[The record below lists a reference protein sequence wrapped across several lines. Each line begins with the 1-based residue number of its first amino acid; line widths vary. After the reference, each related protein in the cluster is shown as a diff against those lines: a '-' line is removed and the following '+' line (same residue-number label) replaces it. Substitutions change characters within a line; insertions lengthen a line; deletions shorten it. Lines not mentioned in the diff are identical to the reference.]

1 MNPMFNSFNGYLG
14 GPIGSIIGAILIFII
29 GWLVA
34 LGIAALVRNVL
45 AKINLNQRMNSSTGK
60 TYDLEGIISKI
71 VFWFIFVIAISGAL
85 NQLNLDAIS
94 APFANMVNQV
104 LAFIPNLI
112 GAIAVGVIGWVVATV
127 ARTAINTA
135 LSKTSMDERLSA
147 QAGVKPMSS
156 TIADMVYWF
165 ILLIVLTMVL
175 GQLELDGL
183 FAPLTNMVDKIF
195 SFIPNILIAGVVFVV
210 GYIIAKV
217 VRGIVTNLVSTFNV
231 QELASK
237 AGLSEQNS
245 LPNIAG
251 SLAFLVVIIPTI
263 IAALNALKIEVIAR
277 PATNMLNKIME
288 ALPNIFMAIAIL
300 VVTYY
305 VIRMVANII
314 KSLIENTQINQLPAK
329 VGLQETMGDKKISDL
344 VGYAITFFA
353 MLFASIAAADL
364 LGFEPISAIITMFIA
379 FGANIIL
386 GAIILFIGF
395 WLANIIAGV
404 VERSEK
410 GSQFLANIVR
420 VLIMGLVLAMGLKA
434 MGIADSIV
442 NLAFGLTLG
451 AVAVAFALSFGL
463 GGQAAA
469 ARFLRKMQ
477 DKMDEERTGLKVDS
491 THHSKTTSTTTDKV
505 ADAVH
510 DATPSAATSPTTI
523 TTGTTD
529 ITTTGTPTTN
539 PSANLGSGAVDI
551 THIDTHENDTDSTT
565 DFSSDSSFDSSNI
578 DNGSIDNGSIND
590 SDINNDDPNSYK

>member
-1 MNPMFNSFNGYLG
+1 MNPMYTSFNGYLG

-34 LGIAALVRNVL
+34 LGIAALVRGVL
-45 AKINLNQRMNSSTGK
+45 SKINLNQRMNSSTGK
-60 TYDLEGIISKI
+60 SYDLEGIISKI
-71 VFWFIFVIAISGAL
+71 VFWFIFIIAIAGAL
-85 NQLNLDAIS
+85 SQLNLNSIS
-94 APFANMVNQV
+94 TPFANMVNQV
-104 LAFIPNLI
+104 LTFIPNI
-112 GAIAVGVIGWVVATV
+112 IAAVAVGVVGWVIATV
-127 ARTAINTA
+127 ARTAINAA
-135 LSKTSMDERLSA
+135 LAKTSMDERLSA
-147 QAGVKPMSS
+147 KAGVKPMSS

-217 VRGIVTNLVSTFNV
+217 VRGIVTNLVSTFDV
-231 QELASK
+231 QKLASK

-263 IAALNALKIEVIAR
+263 IAALNALKIDVIAR

-288 ALPNIFMAIAIL
+288 ALPNIFMAAAIL
-300 VVTYY
+300 IVTFYVV
-305 VIRMVANII
+305 RMVANII
-314 KSLIENTQINQLPAK
+314 KGLIENTQINQLPAK

-344 VGYAITFFA
+344 VSYAIIFFA
-353 MLFASIAAADL
+353 MLFAAIAAADL
-364 LGFEPISAIITMFIA
+364 LGFEPISAIIAMFIA

-404 VERSEK
+404 VERSEQ

-463 GGQAAA
+463 GGQEAA
-469 ARFLRKMQ
+469 ARFLRKIQ
-477 DKMDEERTGLKVDS
+477 DKMDRERDEEKAKSALTPNSSTQDKVAAS
-491 THHSKTTSTTTDKV
+491 VRENTPTAKPATTSTPDI
-505 ADAVH
+505 H
-510 DATPSAATSPTTI
+510 
-523 TTGTTD
+523 TD
-529 ITTTGTPTTN
+529 IVDTTRVNT
-539 PSANLGSGAVDI
+539 
-551 THIDTHENDTDSTT
+551 DT
-565 DFSSDSSFDSSNI
+565 
-578 DNGSIDNGSIND
+578 INT
-590 SDINNDDPNSYK
+590 SDINNTANTNVNNPNVNNNVNDGSITDDDIANNNILPGSGLYDDTNNK

>member
-1 MNPMFNSFNGYLG
+1 MNPMYTSFNGYLG

-34 LGIAALVRNVL
+34 LGIAGLVRNVL
-45 AKINLNQRMNSSTGK
+45 AKVNLNQRMNSSTGK
-60 TYDLEGIISKI
+60 TYDLEGIISKV

-85 NQLNLDAIS
+85 NQLNLNSIS
-94 APFANMVNQV
+94 TPFANMVGQV
-104 LAFIPNLI
+104 LTFIPNLI
-112 GAIAVGVIGWVVATV
+112 AAIAVGIIGWVIATV

-135 LSKTSMDERLSA
+135 LSKTTMDERLSA
-147 QAGVKPMSS
+147 QAGVKPMSG

-165 ILLIVLTMVL
+165 ILLVVLTMVL

-195 SFIPNILIAGVVFVV
+195 FAIPNILKAGIIFFV
-210 GYIIAKV
+210 GYVIAKV
-217 VRGIVTNLVSTFNV
+217 VRGIVTNFVSTFNV
-231 QELASK
+231 QEMASQ

-251 SLAFLVVIIPTI
+251 SLAFLVIIITTI
-263 IAALNALKIEVIAR
+263 LAALDALQIDVIAR
-277 PATNMLNKIME
+277 PATNMLNKILE
-288 ALPNIFMAIAIL
+288 AVPNILMAIAVL
-300 VVTYY
+300 VVTFY
-305 VIRMVANII
+305 VVRMVANVV
-314 KSLIENTQINQLPAK
+314 KGLIENTAINQLPAK
-329 VGLQETMGDKKISDL
+329 VGLQETMGNKKISDL
-344 VGYAITFFA
+344 VGYAIIFFA
-353 MLFASIAAADL
+353 MLFAAIAASDL

-463 GGQAAA
+463 GGQEAA

-477 DKMDEERTGLKVDS
+477 DKMDEERTGLKVH
-491 THHSKTTSTTTDKV
+491 TTRHTTTTSDTTDKV
-505 ADAVH
+505 AETVH
-510 DATPSAATSPTTI
+510 AATPSAAATS
-523 TTGTTD
+523 
-529 ITTTGTPTTN
+529 TPNRATN
-539 PSANLGSGAVDI
+539 ASSFSSSAVDI
-551 THIDTHENDTDSTT
+551 NHIDTHESSPDTTS
-565 DFSSDSSFDSSNI
+565 DFSSGSDVT
-578 DNGSIDNGSIND
+578 DNGNH
-590 SDINNDDPNSYK
+590 DDFK

>member
-1 MNPMFNSFNGYLG
+1 MNPMFTSFNGYLG

-34 LGIAALVRNVL
+34 LGIAALVRGVL
-45 AKINLNQRMNSSTGK
+45 SKINLNQRMNSSTGK
-60 TYDLEGIISKI
+60 SYDLEGIISKI
-71 VFWFIFVIAISGAL
+71 VFWFIFIIAISGAL
-85 NQLNLDAIS
+85 SQLNLNSIS

-104 LAFIPNLI
+104 LTFIPNLI
-112 GAIAVGVIGWVVATV
+112 AAIAVGVIGWVIATV
-127 ARTAINTA
+127 ARTAINAA
-135 LSKTSMDERLSA
+135 LSKTSMDERLSEK
-147 QAGVKPMSS
+147 AGVKPMSS

-165 ILLIVLTMVL
+165 ILLVVLTMVL

-195 SFIPNILIAGVVFVV
+195 SFIPNILIAAVVFVV

-217 VRGIVTNLVSTFNV
+217 VRGIVTNLVSTFDV
-231 QELASK
+231 QKLATK

-263 IAALNALKIEVIAR
+263 IAALNALKIDVIAR

-300 VVTYY
+300 VVTFY
-305 VIRMVANII
+305 VVRMVANII
-314 KSLIENTQINQLPAK
+314 KGLLENTQINHLPAK
-329 VGLQETMGDKKISDL
+329 VGLQQTMGNKKVSDL
-344 VGYAITFFA
+344 VGYAIVFFA

-364 LGFEPISAIITMFIA
+364 LGFEPISAIIGMFIA

-404 VERSEK
+404 VERSEQ

-463 GGQAAA
+463 GGQEAA

-477 DKMDEERTGLKVDS
+477 DKMDKERDEAKAKSALTPNSS
-491 THHSKTTSTTTDKV
+491 TQDKV
-505 ADAVH
+505 AASVRDN
-510 DATPSAATSPTTI
+510 TPSTATTPVAPRTSTSPIGSTKTDTFGKSITQVDNNTI
-523 TTGTTD
+523 TPNNSSSTSDVNSST
-529 ITTTGTPTTN
+529 
-539 PSANLGSGAVDI
+539 VDI
-551 THIDTHENDTDSTT
+551 NHISTD
-565 DFSSDSSFDSSNI
+565 
-578 DNGSIDNGSIND
+578 D
-590 SDINNDDPNSYK
+590 SDINGRNNLN

>member
-1 MNPMFNSFNGYLG
+1 MYTSFNGYLG

-34 LGIAALVRNVL
+34 LGIAALVRGVL
-45 AKINLNQRMNSSTGK
+45 SKVNLNQRMNSSTGK
-60 TYDLEGIISKI
+60 NYDLEGIISKI
-71 VFWFIFVIAISGAL
+71 VFWFIFIIAISGAL
-85 NQLNLDAIS
+85 SQLNLNSIS

-112 GAIAVGVIGWVVATV
+112 GAIALGVIGWVIATV
-127 ARTAINTA
+127 ARTTINAA
-135 LSKTSMDERLSA
+135 LSKTTMDERLST

-165 ILLIVLTMVL
+165 ILLVVLTMVL

-231 QELASK
+231 QELATK

-263 IAALNALKIEVIAR
+263 IAALNALKIDVIAR

-288 ALPNIFMAIAIL
+288 ALPNIFMAVAIL
-300 VVTYY
+300 FVTFYVV
-305 VIRMVANII
+305 RMVANIV
-314 KSLIENTQINQLPAK
+314 KGLLENTQINQMPAK
-329 VGLQETMGDKKISDL
+329 VGLQETMGDKRISDL
-344 VGYAITFFA
+344 VAYAIIFFA
-353 MLFASIAAADL
+353 MLFAAIAAADL

-404 VERSEK
+404 VERSEQ

-463 GGQAAA
+463 GGQEAA

-477 DKMDEERTGLKVDS
+477 DRMDRERDEAKAKS
-491 THHSKTTSTTTDKV
+491 TLQPSSSTQEKV
-505 ADAVH
+505 ADSVR
-510 DATPSAATSPTTI
+510 DNTPSAAST
-523 TTGTTD
+523 
-529 ITTTGTPTTN
+529 
-539 PSANLGSGAVDI
+539 
-551 THIDTHENDTDSTT
+551 STT
-565 DFSSDSSFDSSNI
+565 DLRTDVIDTPRVDIDTNDIYNSNQI
-578 DNGSIDNGSIND
+578 LPGND
-590 SDINNDDPNSYK
+590 LNDDINK

>member
-1 MNPMFNSFNGYLG
+1 MNPMYTSFNGYLG

-34 LGIAALVRNVL
+34 LGIAALVRGVL
-45 AKINLNQRMNSSTGK
+45 SKVNLNQRMNSSTGK
-60 TYDLEGIISKI
+60 SYDLEGIISKI
-71 VFWFIFVIAISGAL
+71 VFWFIFIIAISGAL
-85 NQLNLDAIS
+85 NQLNLNSIS

-104 LAFIPNLI
+104 LTFIPNLI
-112 GAIAVGVIGWVVATV
+112 AAIAVGVIGWVIATV
-127 ARTAINTA
+127 ARTAINAA
-135 LSKTSMDERLSA
+135 LAKTSMDERLSA
-147 QAGVKPMSS
+147 KAGVKPMSS

-165 ILLIVLTMVL
+165 ILLVVLTMVL

-217 VRGIVTNLVSTFNV
+217 VRGIVTNLVSTFDV
-231 QELASK
+231 QKLASK

-263 IAALNALKIEVIAR
+263 IAALNALKIDVIAR

-288 ALPNIFMAIAIL
+288 ALPNIFMAAAIL
-300 VVTYY
+300 IVTFYVV
-305 VIRMVANII
+305 RMVANII
-314 KSLIENTQINQLPAK
+314 KGLIENTQINQLPAK

-344 VGYAITFFA
+344 VSYAIIFFA
-353 MLFASIAAADL
+353 MLFAAIAAADL
-364 LGFEPISAIITMFIA
+364 LGFEPISAIIAMFIA

-404 VERSEK
+404 VERSEQ

-463 GGQAAA
+463 GGQEAA

-477 DKMDEERTGLKVDS
+477 DKMDRERDEEKAKSALTPNSSTQDKVAAS
-491 THHSKTTSTTTDKV
+491 VRENTPTAKPATTSTPDI
-505 ADAVH
+505 H
-510 DATPSAATSPTTI
+510 
-523 TTGTTD
+523 TD
-529 ITTTGTPTTN
+529 IVDTTRVN
-539 PSANLGSGAVDI
+539 M
-551 THIDTHENDTDSTT
+551 DT
-565 DFSSDSSFDSSNI
+565 
-578 DNGSIDNGSIND
+578 INT
-590 SDINNDDPNSYK
+590 SDINNTANTNVNNNVNDGSITDDDIANNNILPGSGLYDDTNNK

>member
-1 MNPMFNSFNGYLG
+1 MNPMFTSFNGYLG

-45 AKINLNQRMNSSTGK
+45 AKVNLNQRMDTSTGK
-60 TYDLEGIISKI
+60 SYDLEGIISKI
-71 VFWFIFVIAISGAL
+71 VFWFIFIIAISAAL
-85 NQLNLDAIS
+85 NTLNLNSIS
-94 APFANMVNQV
+94 VPFANMVGQV
-104 LAFIPNLI
+104 LSFIPNLI
-112 GAIAVGVIGWVVATV
+112 AAIAIGIIGWVVATV
-127 ARTAINTA
+127 ARTALNTA
-135 LSKTSMDERLSA
+135 LSKTTMDERLSA

-165 ILLIVLTMVL
+165 ILLIVLTIVL

-195 SFIPNILIAGVVFVV
+195 SFLPNNIIAGVVFVV

-237 AGLSEQNS
+237 AGLSEENS

-288 ALPNIFMAIAIL
+288 ALPNIFMAAAIL
-300 VVTYY
+300 IVTYY
-305 VIRMVANII
+305 VVRLVANII
-314 KSLIENTQINQLPAK
+314 KGLLENTEVNRLPAK
-329 VGLQETMGDKKISDL
+329 VGLQEMMGEKRVSDV
-344 VGYAITFFA
+344 VGYAIVFFA
-353 MLFASIAAADL
+353 MLFAAVAAADL

-404 VERSEK
+404 VERSEQ

-463 GGQAAA
+463 GGQEAA
-469 ARFLRKMQ
+469 ARLLRKMQ
-477 DKMDEERTGLKVDS
+477 DKMDKERDEAKAKSAVEPSKSTQEKVQESVRDN
-491 THHSKTTSTTTDKV
+491 TPTATSTPAAPSVATEDLRTDTV
-505 ADAVH
+505 D
-510 DATPSAATSPTTI
+510 TSNLD
-523 TTGTTD
+523 TD
-529 ITTTGTPTTN
+529 TVNIVPARG
-539 PSANLGSGAVDI
+539 
-551 THIDTHENDTDSTT
+551 DTDSELNTG
-565 DFSSDSSFDSSNI
+565 N
-578 DNGSIDNGSIND
+578 DNEILPGSGLA
-590 SDINNDDPNSYK
+590 DDTNK

>member
-1 MNPMFNSFNGYLG
+1 MNPMYTSFNGYLG

-34 LGIAALVRNVL
+34 LGIAALVRGVL
-45 AKINLNQRMNSSTGK
+45 SKINLNQRMNSSTGK
-60 TYDLEGIISKI
+60 SYDLEGIISKI
-71 VFWFIFVIAISGAL
+71 VFWFIFIIAIAGAL
-85 NQLNLDAIS
+85 SQLNLNSIS
-94 APFANMVNQV
+94 TPFANMVNQV
-104 LAFIPNLI
+104 LTFIPNI
-112 GAIAVGVIGWVVATV
+112 IAAVAVGVVGWVIATV
-127 ARTAINTA
+127 ARTAINAA
-135 LSKTSMDERLSA
+135 LAKTSMDERLSA
-147 QAGVKPMSS
+147 KAGVKPMSS

-217 VRGIVTNLVSTFNV
+217 VRGIVTNLVSTFDV
-231 QELASK
+231 QKLATK

-263 IAALNALKIEVIAR
+263 IAALNALKIDVIAR

-288 ALPNIFMAIAIL
+288 ALPNIFMAAAIL
-300 VVTYY
+300 IVTFYVV
-305 VIRMVANII
+305 RMVANII
-314 KSLIENTQINQLPAK
+314 KGLLENTQINQLPAK
-329 VGLQETMGDKKISDL
+329 VGLEQTMGDKKISDL
-344 VGYAITFFA
+344 VGYAIIFFA
-353 MLFASIAAADL
+353 MLFAAIAAADL

-386 GAIILFIGF
+386 GAVILFIGF

-404 VERSEK
+404 VERSEQ

-463 GGQAAA
+463 GGQEAA

-477 DKMDEERTGLKVDS
+477 DKMDRERDEAKAKS
-491 THHSKTTSTTTDKV
+491 TLTPNSSTQDKFAASVRENTPNAASNTTPASTVSTSPV
-505 ADAVH
+505 A
-510 DATPSAATSPTTI
+510 PAATSTPNNLSSN
-523 TTGTTD
+523 
-529 ITTTGTPTTN
+529 TGTP
-539 PSANLGSGAVDI
+539 SNLGTGNDLDSRSDLGSEPVDI
-551 THIDTHENDTDSTT
+551 NHIETD
-565 DFSSDSSFDSSNI
+565 DSNI
-578 DNGSIDNGSIND
+578 NNNGFPPTNDNDNL
-590 SDINNDDPNSYK
+590 K

>member
-1 MNPMFNSFNGYLG
+1 MNPMYTSFNGYLG

-45 AKINLNQRMNSSTGK
+45 SRVNLNQRMNSSTGK

-71 VFWFIFVIAISGAL
+71 VFWFIFIIAISGAL
-85 NQLNLDAIS
+85 NQLNLNSIS
-94 APFANMVNQV
+94 TPFANMVNQV

-112 GAIAVGVIGWVVATV
+112 GAIAVGIIGWVLATV
-127 ARTAINTA
+127 ARTAINAA
-135 LSKTSMDERLSA
+135 LAKTSMDERLSA

-165 ILLIVLTMVL
+165 ILLVVLTMVL
-175 GQLELDGL
+175 GKLELDGL

-231 QELASK
+231 QELATK
-237 AGLSEQNS
+237 AGLSEKNS

-288 ALPNIFMAIAIL
+288 ALPNIFMAVAIL
-300 VVTYY
+300 VVTFY
-305 VIRMVANII
+305 VVRMVANII
-314 KSLIENTQINQLPAK
+314 KGLIENTEINQLPAK
-329 VGLQETMGDKKISDL
+329 VGLQETMGDKRISDL
-344 VGYAITFFA
+344 VGYAIIFFA

-364 LGFEPISAIITMFIA
+364 LGFEPISAIIAMFIA

-404 VERSEK
+404 VERSEQ

-463 GGQAAA
+463 GGQEAA

-477 DKMDEERTGLKVDS
+477 DKMDKEREEAKAKSALHTRSS
-491 THHSKTTSTTTDKV
+491 TQEKV
-505 ADAVH
+505 ADSVREN
-510 DATPSAATSPTTI
+510 TPAASGTMTSDFPTSTVD
-523 TTGTTD
+523 TN
-529 ITTTGTPTTN
+529 N
-539 PSANLGSGAVDI
+539 PSTGHVDI
-551 THIDTHENDTDSTT
+551 THVETSDDDIDTGSNLAPSNKGFTD
-565 DFSSDSSFDSSNI
+565 I
-578 DNGSIDNGSIND
+578 DNND
-590 SDINNDDPNSYK
+590 LK

>member
-1 MNPMFNSFNGYLG
+1 MNPMYTSFNGYLG

-34 LGIAALVRNVL
+34 LGIAALVRGVL
-45 AKINLNQRMNSSTGK
+45 SKVNLNQRMNSSTGK

-71 VFWFIFVIAISGAL
+71 VFWFIFIIAISGAL
-85 NQLNLDAIS
+85 SQLNLNSIS

-112 GAIAVGVIGWVVATV
+112 GAIALGVIGWVIATV
-127 ARTAINTA
+127 ARTAINAA
-135 LSKTSMDERLSA
+135 LSKTTMDERLSA

-165 ILLIVLTMVL
+165 ILLVVLTMVL

-231 QELASK
+231 QELATK

-263 IAALNALKIEVIAR
+263 IAALNALKIDVIAR

-288 ALPNIFMAIAIL
+288 ALPNIFMAVAIL
-300 VVTYY
+300 FVTFYVV
-305 VIRMVANII
+305 RMVANIV
-314 KSLIENTQINQLPAK
+314 KGLLENTQINQMPAK
-329 VGLQETMGDKKISDL
+329 VGLQETMGDKRISDL
-344 VGYAITFFA
+344 VAYAIIFFA
-353 MLFASIAAADL
+353 MLFAAIAAADL

-404 VERSEK
+404 VERSEQ

-463 GGQAAA
+463 GGQEAA

-477 DKMDEERTGLKVDS
+477 DRMDRERDEAKAKS
-491 THHSKTTSTTTDKV
+491 TLQPSSSTQEKV
-505 ADAVH
+505 ADSVR
-510 DATPSAATSPTTI
+510 DNTPSAAST
-523 TTGTTD
+523 
-529 ITTTGTPTTN
+529 
-539 PSANLGSGAVDI
+539 
-551 THIDTHENDTDSTT
+551 STT
-565 DFSSDSSFDSSNI
+565 DLRTDVIDTPRVDTDTNDIYNSNQI
-578 DNGSIDNGSIND
+578 LPGND
-590 SDINNDDPNSYK
+590 LNDDINK

>member
-1 MNPMFNSFNGYLG
+1 MNPMYTSFNGYLG

-45 AKINLNQRMNSSTGK
+45 SKINLNQRMSSSTGK
-60 TYDLEGIISKI
+60 AYDLEGIISKI
-71 VFWFIFVIAISGAL
+71 VFWFIFIIAISGAL
-85 NQLNLDAIS
+85 NQLNLNSIS
-94 APFANMVNQV
+94 TPFANMINQV

-127 ARTAINTA
+127 VRTAINAA

-175 GQLELDGL
+175 GQLQLDGL

-195 SFIPNILIAGVVFVV
+195 SFIPNILIAAVVFVV

-237 AGLSEQNS
+237 AGLSEKNS

-288 ALPNIFMAIAIL
+288 ALPNIFMAAAIL
-300 VVTYY
+300 VVTFY

-314 KSLIENTQINQLPAK
+314 KGLIENTQINQLPAK
-329 VGLQETMGDKKISDL
+329 VGLQDTMGDKKVSDL
-344 VGYAITFFA
+344 VGYAIVFFA
-353 MLFASIAAADL
+353 MLFAAIAAADL

-404 VERSEK
+404 VERSEQ

-463 GGQAAA
+463 GGQEAA

-477 DKMDEERTGLKVDS
+477 DKMDHERTEAKAKSALQPE
-491 THHSKTTSTTTDKV
+491 TSTQEKV
-505 ADAVH
+505 ADSVREN
-510 DATPSAATSPTTI
+510 TPAATSTSTDDLRTDVVNTTPVN
-523 TTGTTD
+523 TD
-529 ITTTGTPTTN
+529 
-539 PSANLGSGAVDI
+539 
-551 THIDTHENDTDSTT
+551 
-565 DFSSDSSFDSSNI
+565 
-578 DNGSIDNGSIND
+578 
-590 SDINNDDPNSYK
+590 DINNDGNVLLPGSGLNDDINNN

>member
-1 MNPMFNSFNGYLG
+1 MNPMYTSFNGYLG

-34 LGIAALVRNVL
+34 LGIAALVRGVL
-45 AKINLNQRMNSSTGK
+45 SKVNLNQRMNSSTGK
-60 TYDLEGIISKI
+60 SYDLEGIISKI
-71 VFWFIFVIAISGAL
+71 VFWFIFIIAISGAL
-85 NQLNLDAIS
+85 SQLNLNSIS

-104 LAFIPNLI
+104 LTFIPNLI
-112 GAIAVGVIGWVVATV
+112 AAIAVGVIGWVIATV
-127 ARTAINTA
+127 ARTAINAA
-135 LSKTSMDERLSA
+135 LAKTSMDERLSA
-147 QAGVKPMSS
+147 KAGVKPMSS

-165 ILLIVLTMVL
+165 ILLVVLTMVL

-217 VRGIVTNLVSTFNV
+217 VRGIVTNLVSTFDV
-231 QELASK
+231 QKLASK

-263 IAALNALKIEVIAR
+263 IAALNALKIDVIAR

-288 ALPNIFMAIAIL
+288 ALPNIFMAAAIL
-300 VVTYY
+300 IVTFYVV
-305 VIRMVANII
+305 RMVANII
-314 KSLIENTQINQLPAK
+314 KGLIENTQINQLPAK

-344 VGYAITFFA
+344 VSYAIIFFA
-353 MLFASIAAADL
+353 MLFAAIAAADL
-364 LGFEPISAIITMFIA
+364 LGFEPISAIIAMFIA

-404 VERSEK
+404 VERSEQ

-463 GGQAAA
+463 GGQEAA

-477 DKMDEERTGLKVDS
+477 DKMDRERDEAKAKSALTPNSS
-491 THHSKTTSTTTDKV
+491 TQDKFAASVRENTPNAASNTTPASTVSTTPVAPAATSTPNNLSSNT
-505 ADAVH
+505 
-510 DATPSAATSPTTI
+510 ATPS
-523 TTGTTD
+523 
-529 ITTTGTPTTN
+529 
-539 PSANLGSGAVDI
+539 NLGTSNDLDSRSDLGSEPVDI
-551 THIDTHENDTDSTT
+551 NHIETD
-565 DFSSDSSFDSSNI
+565 DSNI
-578 DNGSIDNGSIND
+578 NNNGFPPTNDNDNL
-590 SDINNDDPNSYK
+590 K

>member
-1 MNPMFNSFNGYLG
+1 MNPMYTSFNGYLG

-34 LGIAALVRNVL
+34 LGIAALVRGVL
-45 AKINLNQRMNSSTGK
+45 SKINLNQRMNSSTGK
-60 TYDLEGIISKI
+60 SYDLEGIISKI
-71 VFWFIFVIAISGAL
+71 VFWFIFIIAIAGAL
-85 NQLNLDAIS
+85 SQLNLNSIS
-94 APFANMVNQV
+94 TPFANMVNQV
-104 LAFIPNLI
+104 LTFIPNI
-112 GAIAVGVIGWVVATV
+112 IAAVAVGVVGWVIATV
-127 ARTAINTA
+127 ARTAINAA
-135 LSKTSMDERLSA
+135 LAKTSMDERLSA
-147 QAGVKPMSS
+147 KAGVKPMSS

-217 VRGIVTNLVSTFNV
+217 VRGIVTNLVSTFDV
-231 QELASK
+231 QKLATK

-263 IAALNALKIEVIAR
+263 IAALNALKIDVIAR

-288 ALPNIFMAIAIL
+288 ALPNIFMAAAIL
-300 VVTYY
+300 IVTFYVV
-305 VIRMVANII
+305 RMVANII
-314 KSLIENTQINQLPAK
+314 KGLLENTQINQLPAK
-329 VGLQETMGDKKISDL
+329 VGLEQTMGDKKISDL
-344 VGYAITFFA
+344 VGYAIIFFA
-353 MLFASIAAADL
+353 MLFAAIAAADL

-386 GAIILFIGF
+386 GAVILFIGF

-404 VERSEK
+404 VERSEQ

-463 GGQAAA
+463 GGQEAA

-477 DKMDEERTGLKVDS
+477 DKMDRERDEAKAKSALTPNSS
-491 THHSKTTSTTTDKV
+491 TQDKFAASVRENTPNAASNTTPASTVSTT
-505 ADAVH
+505 
-510 DATPSAATSPTTI
+510 PNNLSSN
-523 TTGTTD
+523 
-529 ITTTGTPTTN
+529 TGTP
-539 PSANLGSGAVDI
+539 SNLGTSNDLDSRSDLGSEPVDI
-551 THIDTHENDTDSTT
+551 NHIETD
-565 DFSSDSSFDSSNI
+565 DSNI
-578 DNGSIDNGSIND
+578 NNNGFPPTNDN
-590 SDINNDDPNSYK
+590 NNLK

>member
-1 MNPMFNSFNGYLG
+1 MNPMYTSFNGYLG

-45 AKINLNQRMNSSTGK
+45 SKVNLNQRMKSSTGK
-60 TYDLEGIISKI
+60 AYDLEGIFSKV
-71 VFWFIFVIAISGAL
+71 VFWFIFIIAISGAL
-85 NQLNLDAIS
+85 NQLNLNSIS
-94 APFANMVNQV
+94 TPFANMVNQV

-112 GAIAVGVIGWVVATV
+112 GAIAVGLIGWVVATV
-127 ARTAINTA
+127 ARTGINTV

-156 TIADMVYWF
+156 TIADIVYWF
-165 ILLIVLTMVL
+165 ILLVVLTMVL
-175 GQLELDGL
+175 GKLQLDGL

-195 SFIPNILIAGVVFVV
+195 SFIPNILIAAVVFVV

-217 VRGIVTNLVSTFNV
+217 VRGIVTNLVATFDI
-231 QELASK
+231 QAIASK
-237 AGLSEQNS
+237 AGLSEKNS

-251 SLAFLVVIIPTI
+251 SLAFLVIIIPTI

-288 ALPNIFMAIAIL
+288 ALPNIFMAAAIL
-300 VVTYY
+300 IVTFY

-314 KSLIENTQINQLPAK
+314 KGLIENTAINQLPAK
-329 VGLQETMGDKKISDL
+329 VGLEEAMGDKQVSDL
-344 VGYAITFFA
+344 VGWAIIFFA

-364 LGFEPISAIITMFIA
+364 LGFEPISALITMFIA

-386 GAIILFIGF
+386 GAVILFIGF
-395 WLANIIAGV
+395 WLANIIASV
-404 VERSEK
+404 VERSEQ

-463 GGQAAA
+463 GGQEAA

-477 DKMDEERTGLKVDS
+477 DKMDEEQTEAKAKS
-491 THHSKTTSTTTDKV
+491 TLEPSASTEDKV
-505 ADAVH
+505 AEAVR
-510 DATPSAATSPTTI
+510 DNTPTATS
-523 TTGTTD
+523 
-529 ITTTGTPTTN
+529 TPTNDVHTDVVDTTSVN
-539 PSANLGSGAVDI
+539 TDDISNDGNVLLPGS
-551 THIDTHENDTDSTT
+551 
-565 DFSSDSSFDSSNI
+565 
-578 DNGSIDNGSIND
+578 
-590 SDINNDDPNSYK
+590 DDK

>member
-1 MNPMFNSFNGYLG
+1 MNPMFTSFNGYLG

-34 LGIAALVRNVL
+34 LGVAALVRNVL
-45 AKINLNQRMNSSTGK
+45 AKVNLNQRMDSSTGK
-60 TYDLEGIISKI
+60 SYDLEGIISKI
-71 VFWFIFVIAISGAL
+71 VFWFIFIIAISAAL
-85 NQLNLDAIS
+85 NTLNLNSIS
-94 APFANMVNQV
+94 APFANMVGQV
-104 LAFIPNLI
+104 LSFIPNLI
-112 GAIAVGVIGWVVATV
+112 AAIAIGIIGWVVATV
-127 ARTAINTA
+127 ARTALNTA
-135 LSKTSMDERLSA
+135 LSKTTMDERLSA

-165 ILLIVLTMVL
+165 ILLIVLTIVL

-195 SFIPNILIAGVVFVV
+195 SFLPNIIIAGVVFVV

-237 AGLSEQNS
+237 AGLSEENS

-288 ALPNIFMAIAIL
+288 ALPNIFMAAAIL
-300 VVTYY
+300 IVTYY
-305 VIRMVANII
+305 VVRMVANII
-314 KSLIENTQINQLPAK
+314 KGLLENTEVNRLPAK
-329 VGLQETMGDKKISDL
+329 VGLQEMMGEKRVSDV
-344 VGYAITFFA
+344 VGYAIVFFA
-353 MLFASIAAADL
+353 MLFAAVAAADL

-404 VERSEK
+404 VERSEQ

-463 GGQAAA
+463 GGQEAA
-469 ARFLRKMQ
+469 ARLLRKMQ
-477 DKMDEERTGLKVDS
+477 DKMDKERDEAKAKSAVEPSKSTQEKVQESVRDN
-491 THHSKTTSTTTDKV
+491 TPTATSTPAAPSVATEDLRTDTV
-505 ADAVH
+505 D
-510 DATPSAATSPTTI
+510 TSNLD
-523 TTGTTD
+523 TD
-529 ITTTGTPTTN
+529 TVNIVPARG
-539 PSANLGSGAVDI
+539 
-551 THIDTHENDTDSTT
+551 DTDSDLNTG
-565 DFSSDSSFDSSNI
+565 N
-578 DNGSIDNGSIND
+578 DNEILPGSGLA
-590 SDINNDDPNSYK
+590 DDTNK

>member
-1 MNPMFNSFNGYLG
+1 MNTTYTTFNNFLV
-14 GPIGSIIGAILIFII
+14 GPIGSIIGAILIVII
-29 GWLVA
+29 GWLLA
-34 LGIAALVRNVL
+34 LAIAGVVRNVF
-45 AKINLNQRMNSSTGK
+45 AKINVNQRMNSSTGK
-60 TYDLEGIISKI
+60 TYDIENIVSKI
-71 VFWFIFVIAISGAL
+71 IFWFIFIIAISMAL
-85 NQLNLDAIS
+85 DQLNLNAIS
-94 APFANMVNQV
+94 TPFANMVGQV
-104 LAFIPNLI
+104 LSFIPNLI
-112 GAIAVGVIGWVVATV
+112 AAIAVGIIGWVVATV

-135 LSKTSMDERLSA
+135 LSKTTMDERLSA
-147 QAGVKPMSS
+147 QAGVKPMSG

-183 FAPLTNMVDKIF
+183 FAPLTNMVGKIF
-195 SFIPNILIAGVVFVV
+195 DFIPNILIAGVVFVV

-231 QELASK
+231 QEIASK

-251 SLAFLVVIIPTI
+251 SLAFLVVIIPTT

-277 PATNMLNKIME
+277 PATNMLNKIMD
-288 ALPNIFMAIAIL
+288 ALPNIFMAVAIL
-300 VVTYY
+300 IVTYY

-314 KSLIENTQINQLPAK
+314 KGLLENTQINQLPAK

-344 VGYAITFFA
+344 VGYAIVFFA

-364 LGFEPISAIITMFIA
+364 LGFAPISAIITMFIA
-379 FGANIIL
+379 FGANILL

-395 WLANIIAGV
+395 WLANIVASV

-463 GGQAAA
+463 GGQEAAS
-469 ARFLRKMQ
+469 RFLRKMQ
-477 DKMDEERTGLKVDS
+477 DKMDAEAKDITIKPS
-491 THHSKTTSTTTDKV
+491 SNATTSAKTTSSTTTMTDKV
-505 ADAVH
+505 ADAVRA
-510 DATPSAATSPTTI
+510 ATPSASTADATNESV
-523 TTGTTD
+523 
-529 ITTTGTPTTN
+529 TPTN
-539 PSANLGSGAVDI
+539 DLSKDLN
-551 THIDTHENDTDSTT
+551 IDT
-565 DFSSDSSFDSSNI
+565 FDSSKLSEGPIDISPVDPYGTNPATDSNLSSNNDFNI
-578 DNGSIDNGSIND
+578 DDDNN
-590 SDINNDDPNSYK
+590 K

>member
-1 MNPMFNSFNGYLG
+1 MNPMYTSFNGYLG

-34 LGIAALVRNVL
+34 LGIAALVRGVL
-45 AKINLNQRMNSSTGK
+45 SKVNLNQRMNSLTGK
-60 TYDLEGIISKI
+60 SYDLEGIISKI
-71 VFWFIFVIAISGAL
+71 VFWFIFIIAISGAL
-85 NQLNLDAIS
+85 NQLNLNSIS

-104 LAFIPNLI
+104 LTFIPNLI
-112 GAIAVGVIGWVVATV
+112 AAIAVGVIGWVIATV
-127 ARTAINTA
+127 ARTAINAA
-135 LSKTSMDERLSA
+135 LAKTSMDERLSA
-147 QAGVKPMSS
+147 KAGVKPMSS

-165 ILLIVLTMVL
+165 ILLVVLTMVL

-217 VRGIVTNLVSTFNV
+217 VRGIVTNLVSTFDV
-231 QELASK
+231 QKLASK

-263 IAALNALKIEVIAR
+263 IAALNALKIDVIAR

-288 ALPNIFMAIAIL
+288 ALPNIFMAAAIL
-300 VVTYY
+300 IVTFYVV
-305 VIRMVANII
+305 RMVANII
-314 KSLIENTQINQLPAK
+314 KGLIENTQINQLPAK

-344 VGYAITFFA
+344 VSYAIIFFA
-353 MLFASIAAADL
+353 MLFAAIAAADL
-364 LGFEPISAIITMFIA
+364 LGFEPISAIIAMFIA

-404 VERSEK
+404 VERSEQ

-463 GGQAAA
+463 GGQEAA

-477 DKMDEERTGLKVDS
+477 DKMDRERDEAKAKSALTPNSSTQDKVAAS
-491 THHSKTTSTTTDKV
+491 VRENTPTAKPATTSTPDI
-505 ADAVH
+505 H
-510 DATPSAATSPTTI
+510 
-523 TTGTTD
+523 TD
-529 ITTTGTPTTN
+529 IVDTTRVNT
-539 PSANLGSGAVDI
+539 
-551 THIDTHENDTDSTT
+551 DT
-565 DFSSDSSFDSSNI
+565 
-578 DNGSIDNGSIND
+578 INT
-590 SDINNDDPNSYK
+590 SDINNTANTNVNNPSVNNNVNDGSITDDDIANNNILPGSGLYDDTNNK

>member
-1 MNPMFNSFNGYLG
+1 MNPMFTSFNGYLG

-34 LGIAALVRNVL
+34 LGIAALVRGVL
-45 AKINLNQRMNSSTGK
+45 SKINLNQRMNSSTGK
-60 TYDLEGIISKI
+60 SYDLEGIISKI

-85 NQLNLDAIS
+85 SQLNLNSIS

-104 LAFIPNLI
+104 LTFIPNLI
-112 GAIAVGVIGWVVATV
+112 AAIAVGVIGWVIATV
-127 ARTAINTA
+127 ARTAINAA

-147 QAGVKPMSS
+147 KAGVKPMSS

-165 ILLIVLTMVL
+165 ILLVVLTMVL

-195 SFIPNILIAGVVFVV
+195 SFIPNILIAAVVFVV

-217 VRGIVTNLVSTFNV
+217 VRGIVTNLVSTFDV
-231 QELASK
+231 QKLATK

-263 IAALNALKIEVIAR
+263 IAALNALKIDVIAR

-300 VVTYY
+300 VVTFY
-305 VIRMVANII
+305 VVRMVANII
-314 KSLIENTQINQLPAK
+314 KGLLENTQINQLPAK
-329 VGLQETMGDKKISDL
+329 VGLQQTMGNKKVSDL
-344 VGYAITFFA
+344 VGYAIVFFA

-364 LGFEPISAIITMFIA
+364 LGFEPISAIIGMFIA

-404 VERSEK
+404 VERSEQ

-463 GGQAAA
+463 GGQEAA
-469 ARFLRKMQ
+469 ARLLRKMQ
-477 DKMDEERTGLKVDS
+477 DKMDKERDEAKAKSAVEPSKSTQEKVQESVRDN
-491 THHSKTTSTTTDKV
+491 TPTATSTPAAPSFATEDLRTDTV
-505 ADAVH
+505 DNSNL
-510 DATPSAATSPTTI
+510 D
-523 TTGTTD
+523 TD
-529 ITTTGTPTTN
+529 TVNIVPARG
-539 PSANLGSGAVDI
+539 
-551 THIDTHENDTDSTT
+551 DTDSELNTG
-565 DFSSDSSFDSSNI
+565 NNNEI
-578 DNGSIDNGSIND
+578 LPGSGLA
-590 SDINNDDPNSYK
+590 DDTNK

>member
-1 MNPMFNSFNGYLG
+1 MNPTYTSFNGYLG

-34 LGIAALVRNVL
+34 LGIAALVRGVL
-45 AKINLNQRMNSSTGK
+45 AKVNLNQRMNSSTGK

-71 VFWFIFVIAISGAL
+71 VFWFIFIIAISGAL
-85 NQLNLDAIS
+85 SQLNLNSIS

-112 GAIAVGVIGWVVATV
+112 GAIAIGVIGWVVATV
-127 ARTAINTA
+127 ARTAINAA
-135 LSKTSMDERLSA
+135 LAKTSMDERLSA
-147 QAGVKPMSS
+147 RAGVKPMSS

-165 ILLIVLTMVL
+165 ILLVVLTMVL

-195 SFIPNILIAGVVFVV
+195 SFIPNIIIAGVVFVV

-251 SLAFLVVIIPTI
+251 SLAFLVIIIPTI

-288 ALPNIFMAIAIL
+288 ALPNIFMAAAIL
-300 VVTYY
+300 VVTFY
-305 VIRMVANII
+305 VVRMVANIV
-314 KSLIENTQINQLPAK
+314 KGLIENTEVNQLPAK

-344 VGYAITFFA
+344 VAYAIIFFA
-353 MLFASIAAADL
+353 MLFAAIAAADL
-364 LGFEPISAIITMFIA
+364 LGFEAISAIITMFIA

-404 VERSEK
+404 VERSEQ

-463 GGQAAA
+463 GGQEAA

-477 DKMDEERTGLKVDS
+477 DKVEEERTGLKVK
-491 THHSKTTSTTTDKV
+491 TTRHTKTTSDTADKV
-505 ADAVH
+505 ADSVREN
-510 DATPSAATSPTTI
+510 TPSASS
-523 TTGTTD
+523 
-529 ITTTGTPTTN
+529 TPTST
-539 PSANLGSGAVDI
+539 S
-551 THIDTHENDTDSTT
+551 TSTT
-565 DFSSDSSFDSSNI
+565 DLRTDVVDTPHVNTDDI
-578 DNGSIDNGSIND
+578 HNDNVDDNNTV
-590 SDINNDDPNSYK
+590 NNDKLLPGSGLNDDFNNK

>member
-1 MNPMFNSFNGYLG
+1 MNPMYTSFNGYLG

-34 LGIAALVRNVL
+34 LGIAALVRGVL
-45 AKINLNQRMNSSTGK
+45 SKVNLNQRMNSSTGK
-60 TYDLEGIISKI
+60 SYDLEGIISKI
-71 VFWFIFVIAISGAL
+71 VFWFIFIIAISGAL
-85 NQLNLDAIS
+85 SQLNLNSIS

-104 LAFIPNLI
+104 LTFIPNLI
-112 GAIAVGVIGWVVATV
+112 AAIAVGVIGWVIATV
-127 ARTAINTA
+127 ARTAINAA
-135 LSKTSMDERLSA
+135 LAKTSMDERLSA
-147 QAGVKPMSS
+147 KAGVKPMSS

-165 ILLIVLTMVL
+165 ILLVVLTMVL

-210 GYIIAKV
+210 GYMIAKV
-217 VRGIVTNLVSTFNV
+217 VRGIVTNLVSTFDV
-231 QELASK
+231 QKLASK

-263 IAALNALKIEVIAR
+263 IAALNALKIDVIAR

-288 ALPNIFMAIAIL
+288 ALPNIFMAAAIL
-300 VVTYY
+300 IVTFYVV
-305 VIRMVANII
+305 RMVANII
-314 KSLIENTQINQLPAK
+314 KGLIENTQINQLPAK

-344 VGYAITFFA
+344 VSYAIIFFA
-353 MLFASIAAADL
+353 MLFAAIAAADL
-364 LGFEPISAIITMFIA
+364 LGFEPISAIIAMFIA

-404 VERSEK
+404 VERSEQ

-463 GGQAAA
+463 GGQEAA

-477 DKMDEERTGLKVDS
+477 DKMDRERDEAKAKSALTPNSS
-491 THHSKTTSTTTDKV
+491 TQDKV
-505 ADAVH
+505 AASVRENTPNAASNTTPASTVSTTPVAPAATSTPNNLSSNT
-510 DATPSAATSPTTI
+510 ATPS
-523 TTGTTD
+523 
-529 ITTTGTPTTN
+529 
-539 PSANLGSGAVDI
+539 NLGTSNDLDSRSDLGSEPVDI
-551 THIDTHENDTDSTT
+551 NHIETD
-565 DFSSDSSFDSSNI
+565 DSNI
-578 DNGSIDNGSIND
+578 NNNGFPPTNDNDNL
-590 SDINNDDPNSYK
+590 K

>member
-1 MNPMFNSFNGYLG
+1 MNPMFTSFNGYLG

-45 AKINLNQRMNSSTGK
+45 AKVNLNQRMDTSTGK
-60 TYDLEGIISKI
+60 SYDLEGIISKI
-71 VFWFIFVIAISGAL
+71 VFWFIFIIAISAAL
-85 NQLNLDAIS
+85 NTLNLNSIS
-94 APFANMVNQV
+94 VPFANMVGQV
-104 LAFIPNLI
+104 LSFIPNLI
-112 GAIAVGVIGWVVATV
+112 AAIAIGIIGWVVATV
-127 ARTAINTA
+127 ARTALNTA
-135 LSKTSMDERLSA
+135 LSKTTMDERLSA

-165 ILLIVLTMVL
+165 ILLIVLTIVL

-195 SFIPNILIAGVVFVV
+195 SFLPNIIIAGVVFVV

-237 AGLSEQNS
+237 AGLSEENS

-288 ALPNIFMAIAIL
+288 ALPNIFMAAAIL
-300 VVTYY
+300 IVTYY
-305 VIRMVANII
+305 VVRMVANII
-314 KSLIENTQINQLPAK
+314 KGLLENTEVNRLPAK
-329 VGLQETMGDKKISDL
+329 VGLQEMMGEKRVSDV
-344 VGYAITFFA
+344 VGYAIVFFA
-353 MLFASIAAADL
+353 MLFAAVAAADL

-404 VERSEK
+404 VERSEQ

-463 GGQAAA
+463 GGQEAA
-469 ARFLRKMQ
+469 ARLLRKMQ
-477 DKMDEERTGLKVDS
+477 DKMDKERDEAKAKSAVEPSKSTQEKVQESVRDN
-491 THHSKTTSTTTDKV
+491 TPTATSTPAASSVATEDLRTDTV
-505 ADAVH
+505 D
-510 DATPSAATSPTTI
+510 TSNLD
-523 TTGTTD
+523 TD
-529 ITTTGTPTTN
+529 TVNIVP
-539 PSANLGSGAVDI
+539 AR
-551 THIDTHENDTDSTT
+551 EDTDSELNTG
-565 DFSSDSSFDSSNI
+565 N
-578 DNGSIDNGSIND
+578 DNEILPGSGLA
-590 SDINNDDPNSYK
+590 DDTNK

>member
-1 MNPMFNSFNGYLG
+1 MNPMYASFNGYLG

-45 AKINLNQRMNSSTGK
+45 SKVNLNQRMNSSTGK

-71 VFWFIFVIAISGAL
+71 VFWFIFIIAISGAL
-85 NQLNLDAIS
+85 NQLNLNSIS
-94 APFANMVNQV
+94 TPFANMVNQV

-112 GAIAVGVIGWVVATV
+112 GAIAVGVIGWVIATV
-127 ARTAINTA
+127 ARTAINAA
-135 LSKTSMDERLSA
+135 LAKTSMDERLSA

-165 ILLIVLTMVL
+165 ILLVVLTMVL

-195 SFIPNILIAGVVFVV
+195 SFIPNIIIAGVVFVV

-217 VRGIVTNLVSTFNV
+217 VRGIVTNLVSTFNI

-237 AGLSEQNS
+237 AGLSEKNS

-288 ALPNIFMAIAIL
+288 ALPNIFMAAAIL
-300 VVTYY
+300 VVTFY
-305 VIRMVANII
+305 VVRMVANII
-314 KSLIENTQINQLPAK
+314 KGLIENTEINQIPAK
-329 VGLQETMGDKKISDL
+329 VGLQETMGDKKVSDL
-344 VGYAITFFA
+344 VGYAIVFFA
-353 MLFASIAAADL
+353 MLFAAIAAADL
-364 LGFEPISAIITMFIA
+364 LGFEPISAIIAMFIA

-404 VERSEK
+404 VERSEQ

-463 GGQAAA
+463 GGQEAA

-477 DKMDEERTGLKVDS
+477 DKMDKEQEEAKSTLQPSASTREKFADS
-491 THHSKTTSTTTDKV
+491 V
-505 ADAVH
+505 REN
-510 DATPSAATSPTTI
+510 TPSAATKSTDTNTDVVDTTRVDTDAIDTADIDNDVTDGSI
-523 TTGTTD
+523 TDAD
-529 ITTTGTPTTN
+529 IDN
-539 PSANLGSGAVDI
+539 NNLLPGSGL
-551 THIDTHENDTDSTT
+551 ND
-565 DFSSDSSFDSSNI
+565 
-578 DNGSIDNGSIND
+578 
-590 SDINNDDPNSYK
+590 DINNK

>member
-1 MNPMFNSFNGYLG
+1 MNPMLTSFNGYLG

-45 AKINLNQRMNSSTGK
+45 AKVNINQRMNTSTGK
-60 TYDLEGIISKI
+60 SYDLEGIISKI
-71 VFWFIFVIAISGAL
+71 VFWFIFIIAISMAL
-85 NQLNLDAIS
+85 DQLNLNSIS
-94 APFANMVNQV
+94 APFANMVGQV
-104 LAFIPNLI
+104 LSFIPNLI
-112 GAIAVGVIGWVVATV
+112 AAIAVGIIGWVVATV
-127 ARTAINTA
+127 VRTAITA
-135 LSKTSMDERLSA
+135 ALAKTTMDERLSSH
-147 QAGVKPMSS
+147 AGVKPMSS
-156 TIADMVYWF
+156 TIADIVYWF

-183 FAPLTNMVDKIF
+183 FAPLTNMVGKIF
-195 SFIPNILIAGVVFVV
+195 DFIPNILIAGVVFVV

-237 AGLSEQNS
+237 AGLSQQNS

-288 ALPNIFMAIAIL
+288 ALPNIFMATAIL

-314 KSLIENTQINQLPAK
+314 KGLLENTQINQLPAK

-344 VGYAITFFA
+344 VGYAIIFFA
-353 MLFASIAAADL
+353 MLFAAIAAADL

-386 GAIILFIGF
+386 GAVILFIGF

-463 GGQAAA
+463 GGQEAAG
-469 ARFLRKMQ
+469 RFLRKMQ
-477 DKMDEERTGLKVDS
+477 DKMDDERKEAKVKSALTPSKS
-491 THHSKTTSTTTDKV
+491 TQEKV
-505 ADAVH
+505 VESVRDN
-510 DATPSAATSPTTI
+510 TPSAATTSTNDLRTDI
-523 TTGTTD
+523 VDTSTLHTNTTD
-529 ITTTGTPTTN
+529 ISNNAKNSLLPGTGLVDDDTN
-539 PSANLGSGAVDI
+539 L
-551 THIDTHENDTDSTT
+551 
-565 DFSSDSSFDSSNI
+565 
-578 DNGSIDNGSIND
+578 
-590 SDINNDDPNSYK
+590 

>member
-1 MNPMFNSFNGYLG
+1 MNPMYTSFNGYLG

-34 LGIAALVRNVL
+34 LGIAALVRGVL
-45 AKINLNQRMNSSTGK
+45 SKVNLNQRMNSSTGK
-60 TYDLEGIISKI
+60 SYDLEGIISKI
-71 VFWFIFVIAISGAL
+71 VFWFIFIIAISGAL
-85 NQLNLDAIS
+85 SQLNLNSIS

-104 LAFIPNLI
+104 LTFIPNLI
-112 GAIAVGVIGWVVATV
+112 AAIAVGVIGWVIATV
-127 ARTAINTA
+127 ARTAINAA
-135 LSKTSMDERLSA
+135 LAKTSMDERLSA
-147 QAGVKPMSS
+147 KAGVKPMSS

-165 ILLIVLTMVL
+165 ILLVVLTMVL

-217 VRGIVTNLVSTFNV
+217 VRGIVTNLVSTFDV
-231 QELASK
+231 QKLASK

-263 IAALNALKIEVIAR
+263 IAALNALKIDVIAR

-288 ALPNIFMAIAIL
+288 ALPNIFMAAAIL
-300 VVTYY
+300 IVTFYVV
-305 VIRMVANII
+305 RMVANII
-314 KSLIENTQINQLPAK
+314 KGLIENTQINQLPAK

-344 VGYAITFFA
+344 VSYAIIFFA
-353 MLFASIAAADL
+353 MLFAAIAAADL
-364 LGFEPISAIITMFIA
+364 LGFEPISAIIAMFIA

-404 VERSEK
+404 VERSEQ

-463 GGQAAA
+463 GGQEAA

-477 DKMDEERTGLKVDS
+477 DKMDREHDEEKAKSALTPNSSTQDKVAAS
-491 THHSKTTSTTTDKV
+491 VRENTPTAKPATTSTPDI
-505 ADAVH
+505 H
-510 DATPSAATSPTTI
+510 
-523 TTGTTD
+523 TD
-529 ITTTGTPTTN
+529 IVDTTRVNT
-539 PSANLGSGAVDI
+539 
-551 THIDTHENDTDSTT
+551 DT
-565 DFSSDSSFDSSNI
+565 
-578 DNGSIDNGSIND
+578 INT
-590 SDINNDDPNSYK
+590 SDINNTANTNVNNPSVNNAGVNNNVNDGSITDDDIANNNILPGSGLYDDTNNK

>member
-1 MNPMFNSFNGYLG
+1 MNPMYTSFNGYLG

-34 LGIAALVRNVL
+34 LGIAALVRGVL
-45 AKINLNQRMNSSTGK
+45 SKVNLNQRMNSSTGK

-71 VFWFIFVIAISGAL
+71 VFWFIFIIAISGAL
-85 NQLNLDAIS
+85 NQLNLNSIS

-104 LAFIPNLI
+104 LAFIPNLV
-112 GAIAVGVIGWVVATV
+112 GAIALGVIGWVIATV
-127 ARTAINTA
+127 ARTAINAA
-135 LSKTSMDERLSA
+135 LSKTTMDERLSA

-165 ILLIVLTMVL
+165 ILLVVLTMVL

-231 QELASK
+231 QELATK

-263 IAALNALKIEVIAR
+263 IAALNALKIDVIAR

-288 ALPNIFMAIAIL
+288 ALPNIFMAVAIL
-300 VVTYY
+300 FVTFYVV
-305 VIRMVANII
+305 RMVANIV
-314 KSLIENTQINQLPAK
+314 KGLLENTQINQMPAK
-329 VGLQETMGDKKISDL
+329 VGLQETMGDKRISDL
-344 VGYAITFFA
+344 VAYAIIFFA
-353 MLFASIAAADL
+353 MLFAAIAAADL

-404 VERSEK
+404 VERSEQ

-463 GGQAAA
+463 GGQEAA

-477 DKMDEERTGLKVDS
+477 DRMDRERDEAKAKSALQPSSS
-491 THHSKTTSTTTDKV
+491 TQEKV
-505 ADAVH
+505 ADSVR
-510 DATPSAATSPTTI
+510 DNTPSAAST
-523 TTGTTD
+523 
-529 ITTTGTPTTN
+529 
-539 PSANLGSGAVDI
+539 
-551 THIDTHENDTDSTT
+551 STT
-565 DFSSDSSFDSSNI
+565 DLRTDVIDTPRVDTDTNDIYNSNQI
-578 DNGSIDNGSIND
+578 LPGND
-590 SDINNDDPNSYK
+590 LNDDINK

>member
-1 MNPMFNSFNGYLG
+1 MNPMYTSFNGYLG

-34 LGIAALVRNVL
+34 LGIAALVRGVL
-45 AKINLNQRMNSSTGK
+45 SKVNLNQRMNSSTGK
-60 TYDLEGIISKI
+60 SYDLEGIISKI
-71 VFWFIFVIAISGAL
+71 VFWFIFIIAISGAL
-85 NQLNLDAIS
+85 SQLNLNSIS

-104 LAFIPNLI
+104 LTFIPNLI
-112 GAIAVGVIGWVVATV
+112 AAIAVGVIGWVIATV
-127 ARTAINTA
+127 ARTAINAA
-135 LSKTSMDERLSA
+135 LAKTSMDERLSA
-147 QAGVKPMSS
+147 KAGVKPMSS

-165 ILLIVLTMVL
+165 ILLVVLTMVL

-217 VRGIVTNLVSTFNV
+217 VRGIVTNLVSTFDV
-231 QELASK
+231 QKLASK

-263 IAALNALKIEVIAR
+263 IAALNALKIDVIAR

-288 ALPNIFMAIAIL
+288 ALPNIFMAAAIL
-300 VVTYY
+300 IVTFYVV
-305 VIRMVANII
+305 RMVANII
-314 KSLIENTQINQLPAK
+314 KGLIENTQINQLPAK

-344 VGYAITFFA
+344 VSYAIIFFA
-353 MLFASIAAADL
+353 MLFAAIAAADL

-386 GAIILFIGF
+386 GAVILFIGF

-404 VERSEK
+404 VERSEQ

-463 GGQAAA
+463 GGQEAA

-477 DKMDEERTGLKVDS
+477 DKMDRERDEAKAKSALTPNSS
-491 THHSKTTSTTTDKV
+491 TQDKFAASVRENTPNAASNTTPASTVSTT
-505 ADAVH
+505 
-510 DATPSAATSPTTI
+510 PNNLSSN
-523 TTGTTD
+523 
-529 ITTTGTPTTN
+529 TGTP
-539 PSANLGSGAVDI
+539 SNLGTSNDLDSRSDLGSEPVDI
-551 THIDTHENDTDSTT
+551 NHIETD
-565 DFSSDSSFDSSNI
+565 DSNI
-578 DNGSIDNGSIND
+578 NNNGFPPTNDNDNL
-590 SDINNDDPNSYK
+590 K

>member
-1 MNPMFNSFNGYLG
+1 MLTSYNSYLA

-34 LGIAALVRNVL
+34 LGIAAVVRNVL
-45 AKINLNQRMNSSTGK
+45 AKVNINQRMNTSTGK
-60 TYDLEGIISKI
+60 TYDLEGIISKV
-71 VFWFIFVIAISGAL
+71 VFWFVFIIAISAAL
-85 NQLNLDAIS
+85 NQLNLNSIS
-94 APFANMVNQV
+94 APFANMVGQV
-104 LAFIPNLI
+104 LSFIPNLVA
-112 GAIAVGVIGWVVATV
+112 AIAIGVIGWVVATI
-127 ARTAINTA
+127 ARTAITA
-135 LSKTSMDERLSA
+135 GLSKTTMDERLSA

-156 TIADMVYWF
+156 TIADIVYWF
-165 ILLIVLTMVL
+165 ILLVVLTMVL

-183 FAPLTNMVDKIF
+183 FAPLSVMVSQIF
-195 SFIPNILIAGVVFVV
+195 DAIPNILKAGIILFI

-217 VRGIVTNLVSTFNV
+217 VRGIVTNLISTFNV

-237 AGLSEQNS
+237 AGLDEQNS

-251 SLAFLVVIIPTI
+251 SLAFLLVIIPTI
-263 IAALNALKIEVIAR
+263 IAALEALKIEVIAR
-277 PATNMLNKIME
+277 PATNMLNKIVE

-300 VVTYY
+300 VVTYF
-305 VIRMVANII
+305 IMRMVAGIV
-314 KSLIENTQINQLPAK
+314 KGLIENTQINQLPAK
-329 VGLQETMGDKKISDL
+329 VGLQETLGDKKVSDI
-344 VGYAITFFA
+344 VGYAIIFFA
-353 MLFASIAAADL
+353 MLFAAIAASDL

-463 GGQAAA
+463 GGRDAA
-469 ARFLRKMQ
+469 ARLLRKMQ
-477 DKMDEERTGLKVDS
+477 DKMDEESTGLKVN
-491 THHSKTTSTTTDKV
+491 TTRHTTTTTDKV
-505 ADAVH
+505 ADAVRE
-510 DATPSAATSPTTI
+510 ATPSAATTTSRSTNVNTDI
-523 TTGTTD
+523 VDTSKVDTGT
-529 ITTTGTPTTN
+529 
-539 PSANLGSGAVDI
+539 GSVDI
-551 THIDTHENDTDSTT
+551 AHVDSKGNNTDSG
-565 DFSSDSSFDSSNI
+565 F
-578 DNGSIDNGSIND
+578 
-590 SDINNDDPNSYK
+590 DINNNDNK

>member
-1 MNPMFNSFNGYLG
+1 MNPMFTSFNGYLG

-34 LGIAALVRNVL
+34 LGIAALVRGVL
-45 AKINLNQRMNSSTGK
+45 SKINLNQRMNSSTGK
-60 TYDLEGIISKI
+60 SYDLEGIISKI
-71 VFWFIFVIAISGAL
+71 VFWFIFIIAISGAL
-85 NQLNLDAIS
+85 SQLNLNSIS

-104 LAFIPNLI
+104 LTFIPNLI
-112 GAIAVGVIGWVVATV
+112 AAIAVGVIGWVIATV
-127 ARTAINTA
+127 ARTAINA
-135 LSKTSMDERLSA
+135 GLSKTSMDERLSEK
-147 QAGVKPMSS
+147 AGVKPMSS

-165 ILLIVLTMVL
+165 ILLVVLTMVL

-195 SFIPNILIAGVVFVV
+195 SFIPNILIAAVVFVV

-217 VRGIVTNLVSTFNV
+217 VRGIVTNLVSTFDV
-231 QELASK
+231 QKLATK

-263 IAALNALKIEVIAR
+263 IAALNALKIDVIAR

-300 VVTYY
+300 VVTFY
-305 VIRMVANII
+305 VVRMVANII
-314 KSLIENTQINQLPAK
+314 KGLLENTQINQLPAK
-329 VGLQETMGDKKISDL
+329 VGLQQTMGNKKVSDL
-344 VGYAITFFA
+344 VGYAIVFFA

-364 LGFEPISAIITMFIA
+364 LGFEPISAIIGMFIA

-404 VERSEK
+404 VERSEQ

-463 GGQAAA
+463 GGQEAA

-477 DKMDEERTGLKVDS
+477 DKMDKERDEAKAKSALTPSSS
-491 THHSKTTSTTTDKV
+491 TQDKV
-505 ADAVH
+505 AASVRDN
-510 DATPSAATSPTTI
+510 TPSTATTPVAPRTSTSPIGSTETDTFGKSITQVDNNTI
-523 TTGTTD
+523 T
-529 ITTTGTPTTN
+529 PN
-539 PSANLGSGAVDI
+539 NLSSTSDVNSSTVDI
-551 THIDTHENDTDSTT
+551 NHISTD
-565 DFSSDSSFDSSNI
+565 
-578 DNGSIDNGSIND
+578 D
-590 SDINNDDPNSYK
+590 SDINGPNNLN

>member
-1 MNPMFNSFNGYLG
+1 MNPMYTSFNGYLG

-34 LGIAALVRNVL
+34 LGIAALVRGVL
-45 AKINLNQRMNSSTGK
+45 SKVNLNQQMSSSTGK
-60 TYDLEGIISKI
+60 SYDLEGIISKI
-71 VFWFIFVIAISGAL
+71 VFWFIFIIAIAGAL
-85 NQLNLDAIS
+85 SQLNLNSIS
-94 APFANMVNQV
+94 TPFANMVNQV
-104 LAFIPNLI
+104 LTFIPNI
-112 GAIAVGVIGWVVATV
+112 IAAIAVGVIGWVIATV
-127 ARTAINTA
+127 VRTAINAA
-135 LSKTSMDERLSA
+135 LAKTSMDERLSA
-147 QAGVKPMSS
+147 KAGVKPLSS

-175 GQLELDGL
+175 GQLQLNGL

-217 VRGIVTNLVSTFNV
+217 VRGIVTNLVSTFDV
-231 QELASK
+231 QKLASK

-263 IAALNALKIEVIAR
+263 IAALNALQIDVIAR

-288 ALPNIFMAIAIL
+288 ALPNIFMAAAIL
-300 VVTYY
+300 IVTFYVV
-305 VIRMVANII
+305 RMVANII
-314 KSLIENTQINQLPAK
+314 KGLLENTQVNQLPAK
-329 VGLQETMGDKKISDL
+329 VGLEQTMGDKKISDL
-344 VGYAITFFA
+344 VGYAIIFFA
-353 MLFASIAAADL
+353 MLFAAIAAADL

-386 GAIILFIGF
+386 GAVILFIGF

-404 VERSEK
+404 VERSEQ

-463 GGQAAA
+463 GGQEAA

-477 DKMDEERTGLKVDS
+477 DKMDRERDEAKVKS
-491 THHSKTTSTTTDKV
+491 ALTPNTSTQDKFAAAVRENTPNAASNMTPASTVSTT
-505 ADAVH
+505 
-510 DATPSAATSPTTI
+510 PI
-523 TTGTTD
+523 TTPNHLSSETRA
-529 ITTTGTPTTN
+529 
-539 PSANLGSGAVDI
+539 PSHLGSGSDLGTDNHLGSDTVDI
-551 THIDTHENDTDSTT
+551 NHIETDDNNSGFTTNKDND
-565 DFSSDSSFDSSNI
+565 NL
-578 DNGSIDNGSIND
+578 
-590 SDINNDDPNSYK
+590 K

>member
-1 MNPMFNSFNGYLG
+1 MNPMYTSFNGYLG

-34 LGIAALVRNVL
+34 LGIAALVRGVL
-45 AKINLNQRMNSSTGK
+45 SKVNLNQRMNSSTGK

-71 VFWFIFVIAISGAL
+71 VFWFIFIIAISGAL
-85 NQLNLDAIS
+85 SQLNLNSIS

-112 GAIAVGVIGWVVATV
+112 GAIALGVIGWVIATV

-135 LSKTSMDERLSA
+135 LSKTTMDERLSA

-165 ILLIVLTMVL
+165 ILLVVLTMVL

-231 QELASK
+231 QELATK

-263 IAALNALKIEVIAR
+263 IAALNALKIDVIAR

-288 ALPNIFMAIAIL
+288 ALPNIFMAVAIL
-300 VVTYY
+300 FVTFYVV
-305 VIRMVANII
+305 RMVANIV
-314 KSLIENTQINQLPAK
+314 KGLLENTQINQMPAK
-329 VGLQETMGDKKISDL
+329 VGLQETMGDKRISDL
-344 VGYAITFFA
+344 VAYAIIFFA
-353 MLFASIAAADL
+353 MLFAAIAAADL

-404 VERSEK
+404 VERSEQ

-463 GGQAAA
+463 GGQEAA

-477 DKMDEERTGLKVDS
+477 DKMDRERDEAKAKS
-491 THHSKTTSTTTDKV
+491 TLQPSSSTQEKV
-505 ADAVH
+505 ADSVR
-510 DATPSAATSPTTI
+510 DNTPSAAST
-523 TTGTTD
+523 
-529 ITTTGTPTTN
+529 
-539 PSANLGSGAVDI
+539 
-551 THIDTHENDTDSTT
+551 STT
-565 DFSSDSSFDSSNI
+565 DLRTDVIDTPRVDTDTNDIYNSDQI
-578 DNGSIDNGSIND
+578 LPGND
-590 SDINNDDPNSYK
+590 LNDDINK

>member
-1 MNPMFNSFNGYLG
+1 MNPMYTSFNGYLG

-34 LGIAALVRNVL
+34 LGIAALVRGVL
-45 AKINLNQRMNSSTGK
+45 SKVNLNQRMNSSTGK
-60 TYDLEGIISKI
+60 SYDLEGIISKI
-71 VFWFIFVIAISGAL
+71 VFWFIFIIAISGAL
-85 NQLNLDAIS
+85 SQLNLNSIS

-104 LAFIPNLI
+104 LTFIPNLI
-112 GAIAVGVIGWVVATV
+112 AAIAVGVIGWVIATV
-127 ARTAINTA
+127 ARTAINAA
-135 LSKTSMDERLSA
+135 LAKTSMDERLSA
-147 QAGVKPMSS
+147 KAGVKPMSS

-165 ILLIVLTMVL
+165 ILLVVLTMVL

-217 VRGIVTNLVSTFNV
+217 VRGIVTNLVSTFDV
-231 QELASK
+231 QKLASK

-263 IAALNALKIEVIAR
+263 IAALNALKIDVIAR

-288 ALPNIFMAIAIL
+288 ALPNIFMAAAIL
-300 VVTYY
+300 IVTFYVV
-305 VIRMVANII
+305 RMVANII
-314 KSLIENTQINQLPAK
+314 KGLIENTQINQLPAK

-344 VGYAITFFA
+344 VSYAIIFFA
-353 MLFASIAAADL
+353 MLFAAIAAADL
-364 LGFEPISAIITMFIA
+364 LGFEPISAIIAMFIA

-404 VERSEK
+404 VERSEQ

-463 GGQAAA
+463 GGQEAA

-477 DKMDEERTGLKVDS
+477 DKMDRERDEEKAKSALTPNSSTQDKVAAS
-491 THHSKTTSTTTDKV
+491 VRENTPTAKPATTSTPDI
-505 ADAVH
+505 H
-510 DATPSAATSPTTI
+510 
-523 TTGTTD
+523 TD
-529 ITTTGTPTTN
+529 IVDTTRVNTDTINTSDFNNTANTNVNN
-539 PSANLGSGAVDI
+539 PSVNNAGVNNNVNDGSITDDDIANNNILPGSGLYD
-551 THIDTHENDTDSTT
+551 DT
-565 DFSSDSSFDSSNI
+565 
-578 DNGSIDNGSIND
+578 
-590 SDINNDDPNSYK
+590 NNK

>member
-1 MNPMFNSFNGYLG
+1 MNPMYTSFNGYLG

-34 LGIAALVRNVL
+34 LGIAALVRGVL
-45 AKINLNQRMNSSTGK
+45 SKVNLNQRMNSSTGK

-71 VFWFIFVIAISGAL
+71 VFWFIFIIAISGAL
-85 NQLNLDAIS
+85 SQLNLNSIS

-112 GAIAVGVIGWVVATV
+112 GAIALGVIGWVIATV
-127 ARTAINTA
+127 ARTAINAA
-135 LSKTSMDERLSA
+135 LSKTTMDERLST

-165 ILLIVLTMVL
+165 ILLVVLTMVL

-231 QELASK
+231 QELATK

-263 IAALNALKIEVIAR
+263 IAALNALKIDVIAR

-288 ALPNIFMAIAIL
+288 ALPNIFMAVAIL
-300 VVTYY
+300 FVTFYVV
-305 VIRMVANII
+305 RMVANIV
-314 KSLIENTQINQLPAK
+314 KGLLENTQINQMPAK
-329 VGLQETMGDKKISDL
+329 VGLQETMGDKRISDL
-344 VGYAITFFA
+344 VAYAIIFFA
-353 MLFASIAAADL
+353 MLFAAIAAADL

-404 VERSEK
+404 VERSEQ

-463 GGQAAA
+463 GGQEAA

-477 DKMDEERTGLKVDS
+477 DKMDRERDEAKAKS
-491 THHSKTTSTTTDKV
+491 TLQPSSSTQEKV
-505 ADAVH
+505 ADSVR
-510 DATPSAATSPTTI
+510 DNTPSAASTSTNDLR
-523 TTGTTD
+523 TD
-529 ITTTGTPTTN
+529 
-539 PSANLGSGAVDI
+539 V
-551 THIDTHENDTDSTT
+551 IDTPRVDTDTN
-565 DFSSDSSFDSSNI
+565 DIYNSDQI
-578 DNGSIDNGSIND
+578 LPGND
-590 SDINNDDPNSYK
+590 LNDDINK

>member
-1 MNPMFNSFNGYLG
+1 MNPMFTSFNGYLG

-34 LGIAALVRNVL
+34 LGVAALVRNVL
-45 AKINLNQRMNSSTGK
+45 AKVNLNQRMDSSTGK
-60 TYDLEGIISKI
+60 SYDLEGIISKI
-71 VFWFIFVIAISGAL
+71 VFWFIFIIAISAAL
-85 NQLNLDAIS
+85 NTLNLNSIS
-94 APFANMVNQV
+94 APFANMVGQV
-104 LAFIPNLI
+104 LSFIPNLI
-112 GAIAVGVIGWVVATV
+112 AAIAIGIIGWVVATV
-127 ARTAINTA
+127 ARTALNTA
-135 LSKTSMDERLSA
+135 LSKTTMDERLSA

-165 ILLIVLTMVL
+165 ILLIVLTIVL

-195 SFIPNILIAGVVFVV
+195 SFLPNIIIAGVVFVV

-237 AGLSEQNS
+237 AGLSEENS

-288 ALPNIFMAIAIL
+288 ALPNIFMAAAIL
-300 VVTYY
+300 IVTYY
-305 VIRMVANII
+305 VVRMVANII
-314 KSLIENTQINQLPAK
+314 KGLLENTEVNRLPAK
-329 VGLQETMGDKKISDL
+329 VGLQEMMGEKRVSDV
-344 VGYAITFFA
+344 VGYAIVFFA
-353 MLFASIAAADL
+353 MLFAAVAAADL

-404 VERSEK
+404 VERSEQ

-463 GGQAAA
+463 GGQEAA
-469 ARFLRKMQ
+469 ARLLRKMQ
-477 DKMDEERTGLKVDS
+477 DKMDKERDEAKAKSAVEPSKSTQEKVQESVRDN
-491 THHSKTTSTTTDKV
+491 TPTATSTPAAPSVATEDLRTDTV
-505 ADAVH
+505 D
-510 DATPSAATSPTTI
+510 TSNLD
-523 TTGTTD
+523 TD
-529 ITTTGTPTTN
+529 TVNIVPARG
-539 PSANLGSGAVDI
+539 
-551 THIDTHENDTDSTT
+551 DTDSELNTG
-565 DFSSDSSFDSSNI
+565 N
-578 DNGSIDNGSIND
+578 DNEILPGSGLA
-590 SDINNDDPNSYK
+590 DDTNK

>member
-1 MNPMFNSFNGYLG
+1 MNPMYTSFNGYLG

-34 LGIAALVRNVL
+34 LGIAALVRGVL
-45 AKINLNQRMNSSTGK
+45 SKVNLNQRMNSSTGK
-60 TYDLEGIISKI
+60 NYDLEGIISKI
-71 VFWFIFVIAISGAL
+71 VFWFIFIIAISGAL
-85 NQLNLDAIS
+85 SQLNLNSIS

-112 GAIAVGVIGWVVATV
+112 GAIALGVIGWVIATV
-127 ARTAINTA
+127 ARTTINAA
-135 LSKTSMDERLSA
+135 LSKTTMDERLST

-165 ILLIVLTMVL
+165 ILLVVLTMVL

-231 QELASK
+231 QELATK

-263 IAALNALKIEVIAR
+263 IAALNALKIDVIAR

-288 ALPNIFMAIAIL
+288 ALPNIFMAVAIL
-300 VVTYY
+300 FVTFYVV
-305 VIRMVANII
+305 RMVANIV
-314 KSLIENTQINQLPAK
+314 KGLLENTQINQMPAK
-329 VGLQETMGDKKISDL
+329 VGLQETMGDKRISDL
-344 VGYAITFFA
+344 VAYAIIFFA
-353 MLFASIAAADL
+353 MLFAAIAAADL

-404 VERSEK
+404 VERSEQ

-463 GGQAAA
+463 GGQEAA

-477 DKMDEERTGLKVDS
+477 DRMDRERDEAKAKS
-491 THHSKTTSTTTDKV
+491 TLQPSSSTQEKV
-505 ADAVH
+505 ADSVR
-510 DATPSAATSPTTI
+510 DNTPSAAST
-523 TTGTTD
+523 
-529 ITTTGTPTTN
+529 
-539 PSANLGSGAVDI
+539 
-551 THIDTHENDTDSTT
+551 STT
-565 DFSSDSSFDSSNI
+565 DLRTDVIDTPRVDIDTNDIYNSNQI
-578 DNGSIDNGSIND
+578 LPGND
-590 SDINNDDPNSYK
+590 LNDDINK

>member
-1 MNPMFNSFNGYLG
+1 MNPMYTSFNGYLG

-29 GWLVA
+29 GWLIA
-34 LGIAALVRNVL
+34 LGVAALVRGVL
-45 AKINLNQRMNSSTGK
+45 SKVNLNQRMNSSTGK

-85 NQLNLDAIS
+85 NQLNLNAIS

-112 GAIAVGVIGWVVATV
+112 AAIAVGIIGWVVATV
-127 ARTAINTA
+127 ARTAIDAA
-135 LSKTSMDERLSA
+135 LSKTTMDERLSA
-147 QAGVKPMSS
+147 KAGVRPMSS

-195 SFIPNILIAGVVFVV
+195 NFIPNILIAVVVFVV

-231 QELASK
+231 QELAAR
-237 AGLSEQNS
+237 AGLNEQNS

-288 ALPNIFMAIAIL
+288 ALPNIFMAVAIL
-300 VVTYY
+300 VVTFY
-305 VIRMVANII
+305 VVRMVANII
-314 KSLIENTQINQLPAK
+314 KGLIENTEINQLPAK
-329 VGLQETMGDKKISDL
+329 VGLQQTMGTKKVSDL
-344 VGYAITFFA
+344 VGYAIIFFA
-353 MLFASIAAADL
+353 MLFAAIAAADL
-364 LGFEPISAIITMFIA
+364 LGFIAISAIITMFIA

-404 VERSEK
+404 VERSEQ

-463 GGQAAA
+463 GGQEAA

-477 DKMDEERTGLKVDS
+477 DKMDHERTEAKAKSALTPNSS
-491 THHSKTTSTTTDKV
+491 TQDKV
-505 ADAVH
+505 ADSVREN
-510 DATPSAATSPTTI
+510 TPTATST
-523 TTGTTD
+523 
-529 ITTTGTPTTN
+529 
-539 PSANLGSGAVDI
+539 
-551 THIDTHENDTDSTT
+551 STT
-565 DFSSDSSFDSSNI
+565 DLPTDVVDTTTHINTDDISN
-578 DNGSIDNGSIND
+578 DDVRNND
-590 SDINNDDPNSYK
+590 SVRNNNIGNNGLVSDDHLLPGNGLNDDFNNK

>member
-1 MNPMFNSFNGYLG
+1 MNPMFTSFNGYLG
-14 GPIGSIIGAILIFII
+14 GPIGSIIGAIFIFII

-34 LGIAALVRNVL
+34 LGIAALVRGVL
-45 AKINLNQRMNSSTGK
+45 SKINLNQRMSSSTGK
-60 TYDLEGIISKI
+60 SYDLEGIISKI

-85 NQLNLDAIS
+85 SQLSLNSIS

-104 LAFIPNLI
+104 LIFIPNLI
-112 GAIAVGVIGWVVATV
+112 AAIAVGVVGWVIATV
-127 ARTAINTA
+127 ARTAINAA
-135 LSKTSMDERLSA
+135 LAKTSMDERLSA
-147 QAGVKPMSS
+147 KAGVKPMSS

-165 ILLIVLTMVL
+165 ILLVVLTMVL

-217 VRGIVTNLVSTFNV
+217 VRGIVTNLVSTFDV
-231 QELASK
+231 QKLATK

-263 IAALNALKIEVIAR
+263 IAALNALKIDVIAQ

-300 VVTYY
+300 VVTFY
-305 VIRMVANII
+305 VVRMVANII
-314 KSLIENTQINQLPAK
+314 KGLLENTQINQLPAK
-329 VGLQETMGDKKISDL
+329 VGLQQTMGSKRVSDL
-344 VGYAITFFA
+344 VGYAIILFA

-364 LGFEPISAIITMFIA
+364 LGFEPISAIIAMFIA

-404 VERSEK
+404 VERSEQ

-442 NLAFGLTLG
+442 NQAFGLTLG

-463 GGQAAA
+463 GGQEAA

-477 DKMDEERTGLKVDS
+477 DKMDKERDEAKAKSAL
-491 THHSKTTSTTTDKV
+491 TSNSSAQDKV
-505 ADAVH
+505 AASVRDN
-510 DATPSAATSPTTI
+510 TPSAATTSVAPRASTTPIVSTETDTI
-523 TTGTTD
+523 TPSNLSSTSNV
-529 ITTTGTPTTN
+529 N
-539 PSANLGSGAVDI
+539 PSTVDI
-551 THIDTHENDTDSTT
+551 NHISTD
-565 DFSSDSSFDSSNI
+565 
-578 DNGSIDNGSIND
+578 D
-590 SDINNDDPNSYK
+590 SDIDGPNNLR